1 MKRNT
6 LLILL
11 IAAAVTVLAT
21 KQAAL
26 LNWLDQDFNLF
37 KTIFDVS
44 LATVMM
50 AIPTYYLSKWRSG
63 KGKAWALPY
72 KYFGTI
78 LAFVIFVFYVLLFLM
93 RLYMMADMYNSEPIL
108 LTLEYVC
115 MGAIVFA
122 LAYPL
127 VVKQENIHAE

>member
-26 LNWLDQDFNLF
+26 LNWLDQDFNLIRS
-37 KTIFDVS
+37 IFDVS
-44 LATVMM
+44 MATVML

-63 KGKAWALPY
+63 KGNDWSLSY
-72 KYFGTI
+72 KYFGTV
-78 LAFVIFVFYVLLFLM
+78 LAFIIFAFYVLLFLM
-93 RLYMMADMYNSEPIL
+93 RLYMMADMYSKEPIL

-127 VVKQENIHAE
+127 IIKRESISAE